1 MYFFPDFWVGRGTE
15 GVISTKVMEVLFL
28 ERSWAGLGIV
38 GCGKRLGSTTNGS
51 SGVMG
56 SNCGT
61 GPVVTTGKLVI
72 KVVVGSTSVGS
83 TRSSGLHLKGV
94 TVL

>member
-1 MYFFPDFWVGRGTE
+1 MYFFPDFWVGWGTE

-51 SGVMG
+51 SGIIG
-56 SNCGT
+56 SN
-61 GPVVTTGKLVI
+61 
-72 KVVVGSTSVGS
+72 
-83 TRSSGLHLKGV
+83 
-94 TVL
+94 

>member
-1 MYFFPDFWVGRGTE
+1 MCFFPDFWVGRGTE
-15 GVISTKVMEVLFL
+15 GVISTK
-28 ERSWAGLGIV
+28 